1 MNSDQ
6 IKVLLV
12 DDHPVLRDGLRA
24 LLEEETD
31 LIVVGEAAN
40 GREAIELTASLRPDV
55 VVMDIGLPDIS
66 GIKAV
71 EMIRNQGYGGRIVI
85 LSMHTRR
92 EYVINAVE
100 AGCDGYLP
108 KSATHT
114 SLIDSI
120 RIVHNGERYLHPI
133 AATALMAAL
142 NEENTAEEQFLNLTK
157 REQEVIR
164 LAAMGYTSRDIGEK
178 LIISPKTVETYR
190 HRAFEKLGLQ
200 DRVDLV
206 RFALQAGL
214 MDELKDVEK

>member
-71 EMIRNQGYGGRIVI
+71 EIIRNQGYGGRIVI

-120 RIVHNGERYLHPI
+120 RIVHNGERYLHPV

-142 NEENTAEEQFLNLTK
+142 NEENTAEEQFLSLTK

-164 LAAMGYTSRDIGEK
+164 FAAMGYTSRDVGEK

-214 MDELKDVEK
+214 MDELKEPEA